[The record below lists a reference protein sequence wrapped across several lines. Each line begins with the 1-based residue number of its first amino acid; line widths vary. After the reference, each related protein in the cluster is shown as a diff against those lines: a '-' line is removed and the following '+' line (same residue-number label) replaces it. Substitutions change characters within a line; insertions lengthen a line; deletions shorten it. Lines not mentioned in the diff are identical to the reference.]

1 MFQQQP
7 KAAAAVLVPDQK
19 HNQKQVEMMSMASAP
34 DESFDDSPLQPRAP
48 PPAGAPPPL
57 PPPAPS
63 AIPSATVV
71 SSKKQQQL
79 VYQNNNSQPA
89 QQVVPVA
96 YDYDDNSTA
105 PGKPGY
111 NKLCRDQAKLMLV
124 LTTAFLFVN
133 ACGPAL
139 ASSAL
144 AIFILKR
151 GTFWSHKNFKWFA
164 LSCISF
170 LVSATGYFWVRGSNE
185 INPNRAYGT
194 TDPEN
199 AAAVACPGCYWF
211 LFGCFV

>member
-1 MFQQQP
+1 MFHQQP
-7 KAAAAVLVPDQK
+7 GGAAAVLVPDQQ
-19 HNQKQVEMMSMASAP
+19 HYQKQVEMMSMASAP
-34 DESFDDSPLQPRAP
+34 DESFDDSPLQPHAP

-57 PPPAPS
+57 PP
-63 AIPSATVV
+63 IPSASFV
-71 SSKKQQQL
+71 SSQQQQM
-79 VYQNNNSQPA
+79 VYHNNSQPA
-89 QQVVPVA
+89 QQQVVPVVN
-96 YDYDDNSTA
+96 YDDDDSSSADTA

-151 GTFWSHKNFKWFA
+151 GTIWSHKNFKWGA
-164 LSCISF
+164 LSCVSF

-194 TDPEN
+194 TPKTPLLR
-199 AAAVACPGCYWF
+199 ARGVIG
-211 LFGCFV
+211 